1 MSFWVLTAAHRE
13 KEIHPNYAIHST
25 LMAGRC
31 PMESGDKC
39 MGYLQLSSMTQMQLD
54 ELAKYN
60 EAESI
65 SVALGREGLADKS
78 INADKE
84 EARNPI
90 LMAQNDVHT
99 TQYLDDMY
107 EWTSCLPQ
115 HRFASGNDSI
125 CELGNDRFSVHFQES
140 LASSFFSRVQPTAAS
155 YEDWRLD
162 SNNGKNH
169 GSRKDAANAAS
180 GPYRCQV
187 VIPTEGVKPLQKCDA
202 KVSVARALPRT
213 RLSPQT

>member
-1 MSFWVLTAAHRE
+1 MHGVSAAF
-13 KEIHPNYAIHST
+13 
-25 LMAGRC
+25 
-31 PMESGDKC
+31 
-39 MGYLQLSSMTQMQLD
+39 SMTQMQLD

-65 SVALGREGLADKS
+65 SLALGREGLADKS

-125 CELGNDRFSVHFQES
+125 CELGNDRFSVHFSGEPCK
-140 LASSFFSRVQPTAAS
+140 FIFSRVQPTAAS

-162 SNNGKNH
+162 SNSGKNH

-180 GPYRCQV
+180 GALQMSGSNSNGRRE
-187 VIPTEGVKPLQKCDA
+187 TSQKCDA
-202 KVSVARALPRT
+202 KVSVARALRG
-213 RLSPQT
+213 RD